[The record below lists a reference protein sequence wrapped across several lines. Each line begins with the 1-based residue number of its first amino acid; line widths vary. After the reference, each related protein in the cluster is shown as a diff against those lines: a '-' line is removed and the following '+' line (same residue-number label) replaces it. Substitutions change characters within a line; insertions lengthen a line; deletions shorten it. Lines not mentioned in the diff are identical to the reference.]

1 METITYKVPGIH
13 CHHCVHTIK
22 MELSDM
28 DGVQNVDVNGESKM
42 VSIQFESPATTEKI
56 EQLLQ
61 EINYPVDKS

>member
-28 DGVQNVDVNGESKM
+28 DGVQSVDVNGESKM

-61 EINYPVDKS
+61 EINYPIDKS